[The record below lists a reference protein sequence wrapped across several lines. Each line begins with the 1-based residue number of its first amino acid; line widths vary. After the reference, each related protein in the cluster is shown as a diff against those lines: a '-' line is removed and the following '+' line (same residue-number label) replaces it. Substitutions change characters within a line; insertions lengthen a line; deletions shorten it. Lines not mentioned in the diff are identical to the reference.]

1 MQGVNQT
8 VTIDK
13 EQNGMSIFFFL
24 IRHGSSFYPA
34 MYKPWNHSPR
44 DNLRIITCD
53 CELNICGFWTVKF
66 II

>member
-44 DNLRIITCD
+44 DNLRIIT
-53 CELNICGFWTVKF
+53 
-66 II
+66 